1 MRGIILLFV
10 GCMTCSLG
18 APAAQA
24 LTGEEV
30 VALLD
35 KAMTQAKDQYFIYEV
50 VTEEKGKPPRQL
62 KFEVTIK
69 GTKWRRIE
77 YMEPGDLKGM
87 KVLVLDTDTIWT
99 YLPAF
104 RKVRRVASH
113 AKAQGFLGT
122 ALSHDEMATVTYG
135 GLYKGK
141 LEKEDDKHWTV
152 LLERREGSPAPYK
165 ALRMVLRKDFQTP
178 VKTEYI
184 NDKGEKVK
192 TETRSSYHCKSKG
205 TVCTPRIMVY
215 TDHSRNGLKS
225 TLVQRAWKINQ
236 NVPDRYF
243 TVRALQRR

>member
-10 GCMTCSLG
+10 GCMTCSFG

-24 LTGEEV
+24 LTGEEI
-30 VALLD
+30 VAKMD
-35 KAMTQAKDQYFIYEV
+35 KFLTQAKDQYFIYEV

-62 KFEVTIK
+62 KFDVTIK

-99 YLPAF
+99 YLPAY

-122 ALSHDEMATVTYG
+122 ALSHDEMSTVTYG
-135 GLYKGK
+135 GIYKGK
-141 LEKEDDKHWTV
+141 LEKEDDKNWTV
-152 LLERREGSPAPYK
+152 LLERREGSGAPYK
-165 ALRMVLRKDFQTP
+165 ELRMVIRKDISSP
-178 VKTEYI
+178 INVEYI

-192 TETRSSYHCKSKG
+192 TETRSSYQCKANNE
-205 TVCTPRIMVY
+205 VCSPRIMVY
-215 TDHSRNGLKS
+215 TDHTRNGLKS
-225 TLVQRAWKINQ
+225 TLVQRAWKVNQ
-236 NVPDRYF
+236 NVPDRFF
-243 TVRALQRR
+243 TVRSLQRR